1 DVKNTNKQ
9 DKKLGLD
16 YYREDV
22 KRRRNKRYARG
33 TGVKKRALLIFFFQ
47 AEDGIRARLRSRG
60 LGDVYK
66 RQEDH
71 IDALL
76 PTEHLPAF
84 TARTITTRK
93 ALKAELEVVRLQGW
107 AFDNQEDVDDVTCI
121 AAPVFNSDQAVVAAI
136 SISGVRFQMPE
147 EKIPEYANAVMKAAG

>member
-1 DVKNTNKQ
+1 MAW
-9 DKKLGLD
+9 LP
-16 YYREDV
+16 
-22 KRRRNKRYARG
+22 
-33 TGVKKRALLIFFFQ
+33 
-47 AEDGIRARLRSRG
+47 
-60 LGDVYK
+60 
-66 RQEDH
+66 EDH

-147 EKIPEYANAVMKAAG
+147 EKYLSMRTR

>member
-1 DVKNTNKQ
+1 MNWLKSHSFFSVTRPVLPAIWAFWMVPPASIWRKRKPECDYRSQLDGKTTFPAQFLPWESVV
-9 DKKLGLD
+9 GL
-16 YYREDV
+16 
-22 KRRRNKRYARG
+22 A
-33 TGVKKRALLIFFFQ
+33 
-47 AEDGIRARLRSRG
+47 S
-60 LGDVYK
+60 
-66 RQEDH
+66 EDH

-147 EKIPEYANAVMKAAG
+147 EKYLSMRTR